1 MAATGGTGDEQRRP
15 PPNLREPA
23 VGRLVS
29 WGSGGR
35 RRLGQAGSPS
45 IGWNLGTVMI
55 KAVRDWLR
63 RRMTDGVEV
72 DEALW
77 RRAEEGHDFLAA
89 LKADD
94 RSRLRD
100 MASRFIAEKEW
111 SGAQGLV
118 LTPEIQV
125 SIALQACLPVLN
137 LGLEFYRGWVG
148 IVVYPGD
155 FVIPRRVTDENGIVH
170 EYDDAVLGEAWDGGP
185 VILSW
190 FDDQY
195 EARGINVVIHEFAH
209 KLDMLNG
216 VADGCPPLHAGMSRE
231 AWKADFGSAFE
242 DFQRRVDAGE
252 DTLLDPYAAESPAEF
267 FAVMSEAFFETP
279 ELLQSDYP
287 AVYGQMSRFYRQDP
301 GR

>member
-1 MAATGGTGDEQRRP
+1 M
-15 PPNLREPA
+15 
-23 VGRLVS
+23 
-29 WGSGGR
+29 
-35 RRLGQAGSPS
+35 
-45 IGWNLGTVMI
+45 TVMI
-55 KAVRDWLR
+55 KAVRDWFR
-63 RRMTDGVEV
+63 QRAAGGVEV

-77 RRAEEGHDFLAA
+77 RRVEEGHDFLAT

-94 RSRLRD
+94 RLRLRE

-118 LTPEIQV
+118 LRPEIQV

-155 FVIPRRVTDENGIVH
+155 FVIPRRVTDEDGIVH
-170 EYDDAVLGEAWDGGP
+170 EYDDAVLGEAWEGGP

-190 FDDQY
+190 FDDRD
-195 EARGINVVIHEFAH
+195 EAWGINVVIHEFAH

-231 AWKADFGSAFE
+231 AWKADFGGAFE

-252 DTLLDPYAAESPAEF
+252 DTMLDPYAAESPAEF

-279 ELLQSDYP
+279 DLLQHDYP
-287 AVYGQMSRFYRQDP
+287 AVFVQLTRFYRQHP

>member
-1 MAATGGTGDEQRRP
+1 
-15 PPNLREPA
+15 
-23 VGRLVS
+23 
-29 WGSGGR
+29 
-35 RRLGQAGSPS
+35 
-45 IGWNLGTVMI
+45 MI

-63 RRMTDGVEV
+63 RRMADGVRVE
-72 DEALW
+72 EPLW
-77 RRAEEGHDFLAA
+77 RRVEEGHDFLAA

-118 LTPEIQV
+118 LRPEIQV

-155 FVIPRRVTDENGIVH
+155 FVIPRRVTDEHGIVH
-170 EYDDAVLGEAWDGGP
+170 EYDDAVLGEAWEGGP

-190 FDDQY
+190 FDDQD
-195 EARGINVVIHEFAH
+195 EAWGINVVIHEFAH

-242 DFQRRVDAGE
+242 DFQRRVDAGD
-252 DTLLDPYAAESPAEF
+252 DTMLDPYGAESPAEF

-287 AVYGQMSRFYRQDP
+287 AVYGQLSRFYRQDP